1 MAAEN
6 VGFFLLEFLVWPIS
20 TTMPKIRL
28 GPKCVSQA
36 DLRCRTIIEGKPLP
50 LQKTNNK
57 QPHPPPKKK
66 QKKQKKNTIESA
78 ANNMAKSLGETRA
91 RSFIYN
97 GKSSGPKFETFERHI
112 VL

>member
-6 VGFFLLEFLVWPIS
+6 VGFFLLKFLVWPIS

-57 QPHPPPKKK
+57 QPPPPPPKKK
-66 QKKQKKNTIESA
+66 KNKKQKKKKKKKNKTKQ
-78 ANNMAKSLGETRA
+78 NKT
-91 RSFIYN
+91 
-97 GKSSGPKFETFERHI
+97 KKTKKKPQ
-112 VL
+112 